1 MAIIQQIENGKLV
14 DSSASNTSLS
24 TENKSDAA
32 GGALDKDAFLQLLVA
47 QMQYQDPLEPT
58 DNTEYISQL
67 ATFSQLEEMQN
78 LNQSLTE
85 GSAYNLVGK
94 YVFVKVT
101 NNQTGETSYDHG
113 MVEYVMRENGKVYIS
128 VNDSLYNI
136 DDLDTVSDPDY
147 YTATTVA
154 KSFTNMVKALPS
166 EKNLTIY
173 DEEKKMKENSLLFGG
188 FFALREDDLI
198 HKEEDDHGDAAVEHG
213 GADVVDEVGHQQ
225 TGHRDPDAVDGVDDA
240 GDDAE
245 GQHIPCDLLAE
256 VALAAED
263 EAALDGEV
271 NALADDHSDHVSAE
285 VGQTAVSG
293 VIAEDVP
300 LEGLAEQGDVDAR
313 PAEVHH
319 RQTLE
324 RCGQELQ
331 QQILEDGDE
340 VRHDDEQTTLTH
352 PFGSRRVLGGK
363 IIPEVHTYFPFSCF
377 SGGFPSAR

>member
-24 TENKSDAA
+24 TENKSDVA

-147 YTATTVA
+147 YTAITVA
-154 KSFTNMVKALPS
+154 KSFTNMVQALPS

-173 DEEKKMKENSLLFGG
+173 DEEKIKSARTVYDSLTDYQKSF
-188 FFALREDDLI
+188 I
-198 HKEEDDHGDAAVEHG
+198 S
-213 GADVVDEVGHQQ
+213 
-225 TGHRDPDAVDGVDDA
+225 PDTVK
-240 GDDAE
+240 
-245 GQHIPCDLLAE
+245 
-256 VALAAED
+256 
-263 EAALDGEV
+263 
-271 NALADDHSDHVSAE
+271 
-285 VGQTAVSG
+285 
-293 VIAEDVP
+293 
-300 LEGLAEQGDVDAR
+300 
-313 PAEVHH
+313 
-319 RQTLE
+319 TLE
-324 RCGQELQ
+324 Q
-331 QQILEDGDE
+331 LEAKLK
-340 VRHDDEQTTLTH
+340 TLKGNTEDSSK
-352 PFGSRRVLGGK
+352 G
-363 IIPEVHTYFPFSCF
+363 E
-377 SGGFPSAR
+377 

>member
-147 YTATTVA
+147 YTAITVA
-154 KSFTNMVKALPS
+154 KSFTNMVQALPS

-173 DEEKKMKENSLLFGG
+173 DEEKIKSARTVYDSLTDYQKSF
-188 FFALREDDLI
+188 I
-198 HKEEDDHGDAAVEHG
+198 S
-213 GADVVDEVGHQQ
+213 
-225 TGHRDPDAVDGVDDA
+225 PDTVK
-240 GDDAE
+240 
-245 GQHIPCDLLAE
+245 
-256 VALAAED
+256 
-263 EAALDGEV
+263 
-271 NALADDHSDHVSAE
+271 
-285 VGQTAVSG
+285 
-293 VIAEDVP
+293 
-300 LEGLAEQGDVDAR
+300 
-313 PAEVHH
+313 
-319 RQTLE
+319 TLE
-324 RCGQELQ
+324 Q
-331 QQILEDGDE
+331 LEAKLK
-340 VRHDDEQTTLTH
+340 TLKGNTEDSSK
-352 PFGSRRVLGGK
+352 G
-363 IIPEVHTYFPFSCF
+363 E
-377 SGGFPSAR
+377 

>member
-147 YTATTVA
+147 YTAITVA
-154 KSFTNMVKALPS
+154 KSFTNMVQALPS

-173 DEEKKMKENSLLFGG
+173 DEEKIK
-188 FFALREDDLI
+188 
-198 HKEEDDHGDAAVEHG
+198 
-213 GADVVDEVGHQQ
+213 
-225 TGHRDPDAVDGVDDA
+225 
-240 GDDAE
+240 
-245 GQHIPCDLLAE
+245 
-256 VALAAED
+256 
-263 EAALDGEV
+263 
-271 NALADDHSDHVSAE
+271 
-285 VGQTAVSG
+285 
-293 VIAEDVP
+293 
-300 LEGLAEQGDVDAR
+300 
-313 PAEVHH
+313 
-319 RQTLE
+319 
-324 RCGQELQ
+324 
-331 QQILEDGDE
+331 
-340 VRHDDEQTTLTH
+340 
-352 PFGSRRVLGGK
+352 
-363 IIPEVHTYFPFSCF
+363 
-377 SGGFPSAR
+377 SARTVYDSLHAVCKS

>member
-1 MAIIQQIENGKLV
+1 MAIIQPIENGKLV

-147 YTATTVA
+147 YTAITVA
-154 KSFTNMVKALPS
+154 KSFTNMVQALPS

-173 DEEKKMKENSLLFGG
+173 DEEKIKSARTVYDSLTDYQKSF
-188 FFALREDDLI
+188 I
-198 HKEEDDHGDAAVEHG
+198 S
-213 GADVVDEVGHQQ
+213 
-225 TGHRDPDAVDGVDDA
+225 PDTVK
-240 GDDAE
+240 
-245 GQHIPCDLLAE
+245 
-256 VALAAED
+256 
-263 EAALDGEV
+263 
-271 NALADDHSDHVSAE
+271 
-285 VGQTAVSG
+285 
-293 VIAEDVP
+293 
-300 LEGLAEQGDVDAR
+300 
-313 PAEVHH
+313 
-319 RQTLE
+319 TLE
-324 RCGQELQ
+324 Q
-331 QQILEDGDE
+331 LEAKLK
-340 VRHDDEQTTLTH
+340 TLKGNTEDSSK
-352 PFGSRRVLGGK
+352 G
-363 IIPEVHTYFPFSCF
+363 E
-377 SGGFPSAR
+377 

>member
-147 YTATTVA
+147 YTAITVA
-154 KSFTNMVKALPS
+154 KSFTNMVQALPS

-173 DEEKKMKENSLLFGG
+173 DEEKVKSARTVYDSLTDYQKSF
-188 FFALREDDLI
+188 I
-198 HKEEDDHGDAAVEHG
+198 S
-213 GADVVDEVGHQQ
+213 
-225 TGHRDPDAVDGVDDA
+225 PDTVK
-240 GDDAE
+240 
-245 GQHIPCDLLAE
+245 
-256 VALAAED
+256 
-263 EAALDGEV
+263 
-271 NALADDHSDHVSAE
+271 
-285 VGQTAVSG
+285 
-293 VIAEDVP
+293 
-300 LEGLAEQGDVDAR
+300 
-313 PAEVHH
+313 
-319 RQTLE
+319 TLE
-324 RCGQELQ
+324 Q
-331 QQILEDGDE
+331 LEAKLK
-340 VRHDDEQTTLTH
+340 TLKGNTEDSSK
-352 PFGSRRVLGGK
+352 G
-363 IIPEVHTYFPFSCF
+363 E
-377 SGGFPSAR
+377 

>member
-32 GGALDKDAFLQLLVA
+32 GGALGKDAFLQLLVA
-47 QMQYQDPLEPT
+47 QMQHQDPLEPT

-147 YTATTVA
+147 YTAITVA
-154 KSFTNMVKALPS
+154 KSFTNMVQALPS

-173 DEEKKMKENSLLFGG
+173 DEEKIKSARTVYDSLTDYQKSF
-188 FFALREDDLI
+188 I
-198 HKEEDDHGDAAVEHG
+198 S
-213 GADVVDEVGHQQ
+213 
-225 TGHRDPDAVDGVDDA
+225 PDTVK
-240 GDDAE
+240 
-245 GQHIPCDLLAE
+245 
-256 VALAAED
+256 
-263 EAALDGEV
+263 
-271 NALADDHSDHVSAE
+271 
-285 VGQTAVSG
+285 
-293 VIAEDVP
+293 
-300 LEGLAEQGDVDAR
+300 
-313 PAEVHH
+313 
-319 RQTLE
+319 TLE
-324 RCGQELQ
+324 Q
-331 QQILEDGDE
+331 LEAKLK
-340 VRHDDEQTTLTH
+340 TLKGNTEDSSK
-352 PFGSRRVLGGK
+352 G
-363 IIPEVHTYFPFSCF
+363 E
-377 SGGFPSAR
+377 

>member
-24 TENKSDAA
+24 TENKSDDA

-147 YTATTVA
+147 YTAITVA
-154 KSFTNMVKALPS
+154 KSFTNMVQALPS

-173 DEEKKMKENSLLFGG
+173 DEEKIKSARTVYDSLTDYQKSF
-188 FFALREDDLI
+188 I
-198 HKEEDDHGDAAVEHG
+198 S
-213 GADVVDEVGHQQ
+213 
-225 TGHRDPDAVDGVDDA
+225 PDTVK
-240 GDDAE
+240 
-245 GQHIPCDLLAE
+245 
-256 VALAAED
+256 
-263 EAALDGEV
+263 
-271 NALADDHSDHVSAE
+271 
-285 VGQTAVSG
+285 
-293 VIAEDVP
+293 
-300 LEGLAEQGDVDAR
+300 
-313 PAEVHH
+313 
-319 RQTLE
+319 TLE
-324 RCGQELQ
+324 Q
-331 QQILEDGDE
+331 LEAKLK
-340 VRHDDEQTTLTH
+340 TLKGNTEDSSK
-352 PFGSRRVLGGK
+352 G
-363 IIPEVHTYFPFSCF
+363 E
-377 SGGFPSAR
+377 

>member
-1 MAIIQQIENGKLV
+1 MPQAEL
-14 DSSASNTSLS
+14 
-24 TENKSDAA
+24 
-32 GGALDKDAFLQLLVA
+32 LDKDAFLQLLVA

-147 YTATTVA
+147 YTAITVA

-173 DEEKKMKENSLLFGG
+173 DEEKIKSARTVYDSLTDYQKSFY
-188 FFALREDDLI
+188 F
-198 HKEEDDHGDAAVEHG
+198 
-213 GADVVDEVGHQQ
+213 
-225 TGHRDPDAVDGVDDA
+225 TGHSEDTRAVRSKIKNL
-240 GDDAE
+240 E
-245 GQHIPCDLLAE
+245 GQY
-256 VALAAED
+256 
-263 EAALDGEV
+263 
-271 NALADDHSDHVSAE
+271 
-285 VGQTAVSG
+285 
-293 VIAEDVP
+293 
-300 LEGLAEQGDVDAR
+300 R
-313 PAEVHH
+313 
-319 RQTLE
+319 
-324 RCGQELQ
+324 
-331 QQILEDGDE
+331 
-340 VRHDDEQTTLTH
+340 
-352 PFGSRRVLGGK
+352 
-363 IIPEVHTYFPFSCF
+363 
-377 SGGFPSAR
+377 GFV

>member
-147 YTATTVA
+147 YTAITVA
-154 KSFTNMVKALPS
+154 KSFTNMVQALPS

-173 DEEKKMKENSLLFGG
+173 DEEKIKSARTVYDSLTDYQKSF
-188 FFALREDDLI
+188 I
-198 HKEEDDHGDAAVEHG
+198 S
-213 GADVVDEVGHQQ
+213 
-225 TGHRDPDAVDGVDDA
+225 PDTVK
-240 GDDAE
+240 
-245 GQHIPCDLLAE
+245 
-256 VALAAED
+256 
-263 EAALDGEV
+263 
-271 NALADDHSDHVSAE
+271 
-285 VGQTAVSG
+285 
-293 VIAEDVP
+293 
-300 LEGLAEQGDVDAR
+300 
-313 PAEVHH
+313 
-319 RQTLE
+319 TLE
-324 RCGQELQ
+324 Q
-331 QQILEDGDE
+331 LEAKLK
-340 VRHDDEQTTLTH
+340 TLKGNTEDSSK
-352 PFGSRRVLGGK
+352 G
-363 IIPEVHTYFPFSCF
+363 
-377 SGGFPSAR
+377 A

>member
-1 MAIIQQIENGKLV
+1 MAIIQQIENRKLV

-147 YTATTVA
+147 YTAITVA
-154 KSFTNMVKALPS
+154 KSFTNMVQALPS

-173 DEEKKMKENSLLFGG
+173 DEEKIKSARTVYDSLTDYQKSF
-188 FFALREDDLI
+188 I
-198 HKEEDDHGDAAVEHG
+198 S
-213 GADVVDEVGHQQ
+213 
-225 TGHRDPDAVDGVDDA
+225 PDTVK
-240 GDDAE
+240 
-245 GQHIPCDLLAE
+245 
-256 VALAAED
+256 
-263 EAALDGEV
+263 
-271 NALADDHSDHVSAE
+271 
-285 VGQTAVSG
+285 
-293 VIAEDVP
+293 
-300 LEGLAEQGDVDAR
+300 
-313 PAEVHH
+313 
-319 RQTLE
+319 TLE
-324 RCGQELQ
+324 Q
-331 QQILEDGDE
+331 LEAKLK
-340 VRHDDEQTTLTH
+340 TLKGNTEDSSK
-352 PFGSRRVLGGK
+352 G
-363 IIPEVHTYFPFSCF
+363 E
-377 SGGFPSAR
+377 

>member
-147 YTATTVA
+147 YTAITVA
-154 KSFTNMVKALPS
+154 KSFTNMVQALPS

-173 DEEKKMKENSLLFGG
+173 DEEKIKSARTVYDSLTDYQKSF
-188 FFALREDDLI
+188 I
-198 HKEEDDHGDAAVEHG
+198 S
-213 GADVVDEVGHQQ
+213 
-225 TGHRDPDAVDGVDDA
+225 PDTVK
-240 GDDAE
+240 
-245 GQHIPCDLLAE
+245 
-256 VALAAED
+256 
-263 EAALDGEV
+263 
-271 NALADDHSDHVSAE
+271 
-285 VGQTAVSG
+285 
-293 VIAEDVP
+293 
-300 LEGLAEQGDVDAR
+300 
-313 PAEVHH
+313 
-319 RQTLE
+319 TLE
-324 RCGQELQ
+324 Q
-331 QQILEDGDE
+331 LEAKLK
-340 VRHDDEQTTLTH
+340 TLKGNTED
-352 PFGSRRVLGGK
+352 SSK
-363 IIPEVHTYFPFSCF
+363 SE
-377 SGGFPSAR
+377 